1 MRWFFRRMLF
11 EHRRLPQRVR
21 KLRVTEL
28 WSFVVL
34 VCWLL
39 ISLGLRLPRPVVNAL
54 MAVPLLVLLSSVFA
68 VGVLTWRNY
77 ERTAE
82 IRAEN
87 VRGRGLESAGV
98 GWLVDT
104 GTMRG
109 LGAGEAIFMAI
120 MVGGV
125 FAQVVWPLFVSLL

>member
-1 MRWFFRRMLF
+1 MRWFRRMLF

-21 KLRVTEL
+21 KLRVTQL

-39 ISLGLRLPRPVVNAL
+39 ISLGLRLPRSVVNVL
-54 MAVPLLVLLSSVFA
+54 MVFPLLVLLSCVFA

-109 LGAGEAIFMAI
+109 LGAGVAIFAAI
-120 MVGGV
+120 MVGGALV
-125 FAQVVWPLFVSLL
+125 QIVWPFLVSGL

>member
-1 MRWFFRRMLF
+1 VRWLRRMRF
-11 EHRRLPQRVR
+11 EHRRLPKRVR
-21 KLRVTEL
+21 NLRVTEL
-28 WSFVVL
+28 CSFVAL

-39 ISLGLRLPRPVVNAL
+39 ISLSLRLPRSVINMVL
-54 MAVPLLVLLSSVFA
+54 VVPLLILLSCVFA

-109 LGAGEAIFMAI
+109 LGAGVAIFAAI
-120 MVGGV
+120 MIGGFFV
-125 FAQVVWPLFVSLL
+125 QIVWPFLVSRL